1 MEGGVFML
9 TTEQKLLA
17 ALCHGGVFLAA
28 PILIPLVIMLVATD
42 DYIKT
47 QAKEALMFQILLV
60 LGCIASGI
68 LTILLIGIN
77 GFIVIGIAAVVM
89 PIIAI
94 VNVLNGNNYSYPI
107 SGKWARGI

>member
-1 MEGGVFML
+1 ML

-28 PILIPLVIMLVATD
+28 PVLIPIVIMLIATD

-47 QAKEALMFQILLV
+47 QAKEALMFQILLI
-60 LGCIASGI
+60 LGCVVSGVLVILVIGI
-68 LTILLIGIN
+68 L
-77 GFIVIGIAAVVM
+77 GFIVIGAAAVIM

-94 VNVLNGNNYSYPI
+94 INVLNGVDYSYPI
-107 SGKWARGI
+107 SGKWARNL

>member
-1 MEGGVFML
+1 ML

-28 PILIPLVIMLVATD
+28 PILIPLVIMLVVTD

-60 LGCIASGI
+60 LGGIISGVLMI
-68 LTILLIGIN
+68 VLVGIV
-77 GFIVIGIAAVVM
+77 GFIVVGIAAVIM
-89 PIIAI
+89 PVIAI
-94 VNVLNGNNYSYPI
+94 VNVLNGNDYTYPI
-107 SGKWARGI
+107 SGKWARGL

>member
-1 MEGGVFML
+1 ML

-28 PILIPLVIMLVATD
+28 PILIPLVIMLVASD
-42 DYIKT
+42 EYIKT

-60 LGCIASGI
+60 IGGIVSGI
-68 LTILLIGIN
+68 LTFVLIGLL
-77 GFIVIGIAAVVM
+77 GFIVIGILAVVM

-94 VNVLNGNNYSYPI
+94 VNVLNGNDYSYPV
-107 SGKWARGI
+107 SGKWARGM

>member
-1 MEGGVFML
+1 ML

-28 PILIPLVIMLVATD
+28 PILIPIVIMLIATD

-47 QAKEALMFQILLV
+47 QAKEALMFQILLILGGVISGV
-60 LGCIASGI
+60 LV
-68 LTILLIGIN
+68 ILLIGIL
-77 GFIVIGIAAVVM
+77 GLLIVGAAAVIM

-94 VNVLNGNNYSYPI
+94 INVINGVDYSYPI
-107 SGKWARGI
+107 SGKWARNL

>member
-1 MEGGVFML
+1 MGEYKML

-28 PILIPLVIMLVATD
+28 PVLIPLVVMLIASD
-42 DYIKT
+42 DYIRT
-47 QAKEALMFQILLV
+47 QAKEALMFQILLI
-60 LGCIASGI
+60 LGAVVSGI
-68 LTILLIGIN
+68 LTLLIVGIL
-77 GFIVIGIAAVVM
+77 GFIVLGIAAVVM

-94 VNVLNGNNYSYPI
+94 VNVLNGNDYSYPL

>member
-1 MEGGVFML
+1 ML

-28 PILIPLVIMLVATD
+28 PVLIPLVVMLIVSD

-47 QAKEALMFQILLV
+47 QAKEALMFQILLI
-60 LGCIASGI
+60 LGAIVSGI
-68 LTILLIGIN
+68 LTILLVGIL
-77 GFIVIGIAAVVM
+77 GFIILGIAAVVM
-89 PIIAI
+89 PVIAI
-94 VNVLNGNNYSYPI
+94 VNVLNGNDYSYPL

>member
-1 MEGGVFML
+1 ML

-17 ALCHGGVFLAA
+17 ALCHAGVFLAA
-28 PILIPLVIMLVATD
+28 PILIPLVIMLIASD

-60 LGCIASGI
+60 LGCAVSAI
-68 LTILLIGIN
+68 LTIVLVGII
-77 GFIVIGIAAVVM
+77 GFIIIGAAAVIM

-94 VNVLNGNNYSYPI
+94 VNILNGNDYSYPI

>member
-1 MEGGVFML
+1 ML

-28 PILIPLVIMLVATD
+28 PVLIPIVIMLIATD

-47 QAKEALMFQILLV
+47 QAKEALMFQILLI
-60 LGCIASGI
+60 LGCVVSGVLVILVIGI
-68 LTILLIGIN
+68 L
-77 GFIVIGIAAVVM
+77 GFIVIGAAAVIM

-94 VNVLNGNNYSYPI
+94 INVLNGVDYSYPI
-107 SGKWARGI
+107 SGKWARNI

>member
-1 MEGGVFML
+1 ML

-28 PILIPLVIMLVATD
+28 PVLIPLVIMLIASD
-42 DYIKT
+42 DYIRT
-47 QAKEALMFQILLV
+47 QAKEALMFQILLI
-60 LGCIASGI
+60 LGAIVSGI
-68 LTILLIGIN
+68 LTLLIVGIL

-94 VNVLNGNNYSYPI
+94 VNVLNGSDYSYPV
-107 SGKWARGI
+107 SGKWARGL